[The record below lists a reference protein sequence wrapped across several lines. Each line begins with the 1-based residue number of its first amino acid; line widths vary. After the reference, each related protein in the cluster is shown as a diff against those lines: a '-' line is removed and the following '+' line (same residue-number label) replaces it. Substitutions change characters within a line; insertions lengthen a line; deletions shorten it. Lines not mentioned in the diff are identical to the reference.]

1 MNRKINFSRTNK
13 YNSKKSSYGG
23 RIYHSALEASY
34 AKDLDWMKKAGEV
47 KKWTPQFKLSL
58 DINDTHIAN
67 YFMDFKVEFTD
78 GRIEM
83 HEVKGYE
90 TDLWRMKW
98 RIAIAIF
105 PDYNFVLIK

>member
-1 MNRKINFSRTNK
+1 MNRKIYFSRTNK
-13 YNSKKSSYGG
+13 YNSKKTKYGD

-34 AKDLDWMKKAGEV
+34 ARDLDWMKKAGEI

-58 DINDTHIAN
+58 DINGTHIAN
-67 YFMDFKVEFTD
+67 YFMDFMVELND

-90 TDLWRMKW
+90 TDVWRMKW
-98 RIAIAIF
+98 RIAVAIF